1 MLGVHAVRQG
11 RYAEAVLFLRE
22 ADAAAGGA
30 DAAIQNNL
38 AVSLVRADPSQAG
51 EAMELIE
58 AALEQ
63 YPGHPD
69 LLATRGEVLAA
80 AGSVGGGGGE
90 PGGRIARRRGDAELQ
105 QLLEKAS
112 LAMRNQQR
120 SAVLKRPGL
129 RLRDRAQRGQ
139 PGITEIGSDVP
150 SRP

>member
-63 YPGHPD
+63 YPGIRICWQLAERFWRPQGLWAEAVESLVAALPAHGVMPNCSSYWKKLRWRCEISSG
-69 LLATRGEVLAA
+69 LLF
-80 AGSVGGGGGE
+80 
-90 PGGRIARRRGDAELQ
+90 
-105 QLLEKAS
+105 
-112 LAMRNQQR
+112 
-120 SAVLKRPGL
+120 
-129 RLRDRAQRGQ
+129 
-139 PGITEIGSDVP
+139 
-150 SRP
+150 